1 MKITEILGDSVR
13 EDLSFIASK
22 MTDLDE
28 DSSILFIGEKFSD
41 IKKIN
46 SHERLS
52 KTQIAKDDEKKIQ
65 IFYPDRSD
73 LKIFFMTNRDFK
85 KLDENFDY
93 LIFLDS
99 EKIDFV
105 DFNKAHK
112 KIFILSARRQES
124 QFLKKLREEKL
135 YVGFFGRKSKDY
147 EIIQLGLPEMWD
159 EF

>member
-1 MKITEILGDSVR
+1 MR

-22 MTDLDE
+22 MTDLDKN
-28 DSSILFIGEKFSD
+28 SSILFLGENFSD

-46 SHERLS
+46 SHENLS
-52 KTQIAKDDEKKIQ
+52 KAQVVKNDEKKIQ
-65 IFYPDRSD
+65 IFYPDRFD
-73 LKIFFMTNRDFK
+73 LKIFFMTNRDFE
-85 KLDENFDY
+85 KLDEKFDY

-99 EKIDFV
+99 EKIKTDDFK
-105 DFNKAHK
+105 KAK
-112 KIFILSARRQES
+112 RKVFILSTRQQES

>member
-1 MKITEILGDSVR
+1 MR

-28 DSSILFIGEKFSD
+28 NSSILFLGEKFSD

-52 KTQIAKDDEKKIQ
+52 KTQIVKGDEKKIQ

-99 EKIDFV
+99 EKIEV
-105 DFNKAHK
+105 EDFNKAHK
-112 KIFILSARRQES
+112 KIFILSTRRQES